1 MLYIVGNGNSRKG
14 IDLDHI
20 GRWYGCNG
28 VYRDYTPN
36 VLFAVDIPIQS
47 EVFETDYY
55 KNNKVAVGEWEP
67 LEIEHA
73 MLIKDGYKFG
83 SYRVNEYINQG
94 DTHVIVQGDEDWV
107 NFLGFDNQYKD
118 NIISYNYPDLKNLF
132 CGMSALGYAL
142 MAGEEEICLLGF
154 DALEDENWS
163 NVYEGTLNYAP
174 KYTEESRVLDAQR
187 SQFIALLEGYKSS
200 KVYFGN
206 PIDGF
211 KNIEYTRLY
220 YYENNND
227 GWVLGQGLESDIMSN
242 KM

>member
-1 MLYIVGNGNSRKG
+1 MLYIVGNGNSRKT

-20 GRWYGCNG
+20 GTWYGCNG

-55 KNNKVAVGEWEP
+55 KHNKVAVGNWEP
-67 LEIEHA
+67 IEIEHA
-73 MLIKDGYKFG
+73 LLLKEGYRFG
-83 SYRVNEYINQG
+83 DYRINEYINEG

-118 NIISYNYPDLKNLF
+118 NIISYNTPHLKNLF
-132 CGMSALGYAL
+132 CGMSALGYA
-142 MAGEEEICLLGF
+142 MEAGEPEICLIGF
-154 DALEDENWS
+154 DALEDENVS
-163 NVYEGTLNYAP
+163 NVYEGTRNYPP
-174 KYTEESRVLDAQR
+174 KYTEESRVLNAQR